1 MVKDELDE
9 LLVADAA
16 GWRSWLLEHHDS
28 SPGVWLVLTKKGGT
42 QTTLRYDV
50 AVEEALCF
58 GWIDGQGRRRD
69 EGTSYQRM
77 TPRTKRSMWSVTNV
91 ARVERL
97 ERDGRMQPAGRAAV
111 DAAKEDGR
119 WDAAY
124 EGPANAVVPDD
135 LLAAIA
141 ANPRAQ
147 AMFDVLT
154 STNRFALI
162 HRLGAVKREETRT
175 RKIAEFVEM
184 LARQETPHPQKAR
197 PEQ

>member
-42 QTTLRYDV
+42 QTTLRYDE

>member
-42 QTTLRYDV
+42 QTTLRYDE

-77 TPRTKRSMWSVTNV
+77 TPRTRRSMWSVTNV
-91 ARVERL
+91 GRVERL

-111 DAAKEDGR
+111 AAAKSDGR

-154 STNRFALI
+154 RTNRFALI

-197 PEQ
+197 PER